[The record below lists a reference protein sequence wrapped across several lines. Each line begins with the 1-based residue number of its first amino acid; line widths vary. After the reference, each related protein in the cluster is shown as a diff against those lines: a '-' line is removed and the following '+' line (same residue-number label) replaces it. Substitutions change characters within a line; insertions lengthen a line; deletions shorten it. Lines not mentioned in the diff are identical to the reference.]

1 VASHRRSKMS
11 STKSAARVAEPRP
24 PLRRQGRAPGPASTP
39 KRPHHSGRDRC
50 DYPSPPEMVLARP
63 ERVNQK
69 AKPSLTGLL
78 LSRCGGR
85 PISHRHRSHVPN
97 SKIAREINPPTSSE
111 RNDPSANN
119 PIHPARQCADSRIRT
134 LQPLAR
140 AGLGRPSFGGTGAA
154 CSEIENRATKPPKV
168 PMMMRIVSRSCFST
182 VEQ

>member
-1 VASHRRSKMS
+1 LESDGNFLALRDNVHFD
-11 STKSAARVAEPRP
+11 ARMT
-24 PLRRQGRAPGPASTP
+24 L
-39 KRPHHSGRDRC
+39 HHVLDRC

-78 LSRCGGR
+78 LSRRGGR

-140 AGLGRPSFGGTGAA
+140 AGLGRPSFGGTEAA
-154 CSEIENRATKPPKV
+154 CRNRKQSYQAAEGSNDDAHCQPLLFLHGRAAKARPKPGSLV
-168 PMMMRIVSRSCFST
+168 P
-182 VEQ
+182 

>member
-1 VASHRRSKMS
+1 LESDGNFLALRDNVHSDARMTLHHVLDRS
-11 STKSAARVAEPRP
+11 
-24 PLRRQGRAPGPASTP
+24 
-39 KRPHHSGRDRC
+39 

-78 LSRCGGR
+78 LSRRGGR

-168 PMMMRIVSRSCFST
+168 PMVMRIVSRSCFST